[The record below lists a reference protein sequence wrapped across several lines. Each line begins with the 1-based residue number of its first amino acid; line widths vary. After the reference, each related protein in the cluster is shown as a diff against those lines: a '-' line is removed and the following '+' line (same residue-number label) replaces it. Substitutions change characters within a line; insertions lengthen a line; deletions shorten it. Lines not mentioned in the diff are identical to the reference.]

1 MLIYLIDFIKDDD
14 AELMYGISLVAA
26 FGALMITSSVM
37 ENWYIYKGYLTS
49 IRLRKVIIASLYAKV
64 SKFSMKSIIETNSGK
79 LITII
84 SGDYQSIERLMGM
97 ISMVLFLHLST

>member
-1 MLIYLIDFIKDDD
+1 
-14 AELMYGISLVAA
+14 
-26 FGALMITSSVM
+26 MITSSVM

-97 ISMVLFLHLST
+97 ISMGFVSPFINLAAYAVIGVTSGWEYALITFTIWIIILIC